1 MKKNIIVFGLLSG
14 LIVSVTMGVSMVL
27 CYNKNSYSGN
37 MVLGYTMMLLAFAF
51 VFVGIKNYRDKF
63 NGGLISFGNAFK
75 IGSLI
80 ALIASTMYVITW
92 LIVYYNFIPDFME
105 KYSAHVINQ
114 AKEAKVSQ
122 AELNKQIDQMN
133 SFKEIYKSPLG
144 IILMTYL
151 EILPLGLV
159 VALISSLILRK
170 KETRLVA

>member
-1 MKKNIIVFGLLSG
+1 MKKNILVFGLLSG
-14 LIVSVTMGVSMVL
+14 LIVSVAMSVSMVL

-37 MVLGYTMMLLAFAF
+37 MVLGYTMMLLAFVF

-75 IGSLI
+75 IGGLI
-80 ALIASTMYVITW
+80 ALIASTMYVIAW

-122 AELNKQIDQMN
+122 AELNKQIAQMN

-151 EILPLGLV
+151 EILPLGLI
-159 VALISSLILRK
+159 VALISSLILKRK
-170 KETRLVA
+170 EMKLAA

>member
-1 MKKNIIVFGLLSG
+1 MKKNILVFGLLSG
-14 LIVSVTMGVSMVL
+14 LIVSVTMSVSMVL

-75 IGSLI
+75 IGGLI
-80 ALIASTMYVITW
+80 ALIASTMYVISW

-122 AELNKQIDQMN
+122 AELDKQIAQMN

-151 EILPLGLV
+151 EILPLGLI
-159 VALISSLILRK
+159 VALISSLILKK
-170 KETRLVA
+170 KEIKLAA